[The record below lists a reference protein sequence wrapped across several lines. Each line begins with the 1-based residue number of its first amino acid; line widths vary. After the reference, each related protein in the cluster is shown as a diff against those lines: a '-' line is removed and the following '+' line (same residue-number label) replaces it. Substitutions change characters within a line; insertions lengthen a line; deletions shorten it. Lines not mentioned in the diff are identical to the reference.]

1 MLSEYWGALSTGQRG
16 VFLVGIVLIAAAAV
30 GLGAWAL
37 HDPYVPIASGLSPE
51 ASNALLRDL
60 ERAKV
65 SYRVAENADRISIPE
80 SQLGKA
86 HAAIGGGDV
95 PASVGLELF
104 KDTDFSATDFAQRI
118 NYQRALQGE
127 LTRTI
132 QTIDGVRNVRVHVTL
147 PDSGLLKRNGAKA
160 TAAVSLALQPGKVL
174 TQSQVRGIQRLVA
187 ASVPEIK
194 LDDVVVLDDTGASLT
209 RAGADAEGEIS
220 AAQLDLKRQADQ
232 YLEGKLLRLLQDL
245 VPQGNAVLSVDT
257 VLDERQ
263 LRVTTEEP
271 LGARGAKESER
282 IAGVLVKDRQSQRGR
297 SAGLMH
303 AGVEDADGAD
313 GADGSDSEHEYA
325 VGHRMEQTLSTPGSI
340 KRITVAVALQGAP
353 TELSAEVVE
362 QLVVNAVGIDR
373 SRGDAVAVMLLP
385 APVLSATTPR
395 RTESVQATQ
404 ERGTRPAPAHPV
416 SSLRPSQPRVGFVA
430 AGGVFLL
437 AVAAVFGVTFL
448 RRESGPGQRAGR
460 TSDVDIEATAAKV
473 RQWLNETP
481 PPMNAGAHSGRG

>member
-1 MLSEYWGALSTGQRG
+1 VSGAIVWSEYWGALSRGQRAAFVAG
-16 VFLVGIVLIAAAAV
+16 VALIAGAAL
-30 GLGAWAL
+30 GLGAWTL

-51 ASNALLRDL
+51 QSNALLRDL

-65 SYRVAENADRISIPE
+65 SYRVAENADRISIPQ

-86 HAAIGGGDV
+86 HAAIGGNDV

-147 PDSGLLKRNGAKA
+147 ADSGLFKRAGAKA

-194 LDDVVVLDDTGASLT
+194 LEDVVVLDDTGASLT
-209 RAGADAEGEIS
+209 RAGADAEGEFS

-297 SAGLMH
+297 SSGLMQTG
-303 AGVEDADGAD
+303 ADDADGT
-313 GADGSDSEHEYA
+313 DGSDSEHEYA

-353 TELSAEVVE
+353 TQLSAEVVE

-373 SRGDAVAVMLLP
+373 SRGDAVAVLLLP
-385 APVLSATTPR
+385 DPLMSPTT
-395 RTESVQATQ
+395 A
-404 ERGTRPAPAHPV
+404 RPAESAKSTPEYVHPPATVQPG
-416 SSLRPSQPRVGFVA
+416 SLALPQWRVGSVA
-430 AGGVFLL
+430 AGSMLL
-437 AVAAVFGVTFL
+437 LIVSAMIGASVL
-448 RRESGPGQRAGR
+448 RRRSNPRQRAGE
-460 TSDVDIEATAAKV
+460 TADIDIEATAAKV

-481 PPMNAGAHSGRG
+481 MNAGAHSGRG

>member
-1 MLSEYWGALSTGQRG
+1 MLSEYWGALSNGQRTILLTG
-16 VFLVGIVLIAAAAV
+16 VALIAAAAV

-37 HDPYVPIASGLSPE
+37 HDPYVPIASGLTPE

-65 SYRVAENADRISIPE
+65 GYRVSENADRISIPE

-147 PDSGLLKRNGAKA
+147 PDSGLFKRTGSKA
-160 TAAVSLALQPGKVL
+160 TAAVSLALQPGKLL
-174 TQSQVRGIQRLVA
+174 TQTQVRGIQRLVA

-194 LDDVVVLDDTGASLT
+194 LDDVVVLDDSGASLT
-209 RAGADAEGEIS
+209 RAGADAEGDLS
-220 AAQLDLKRQADQ
+220 TAQLDLKRQADQ

-245 VPQGNAVLSVDT
+245 VPRGNAVLSVDT

-263 LRVTTEEP
+263 LRITTEEP
-271 LGARGAKESER
+271 LGARGAKEGEH
-282 IAGVLVKDRQSQRGR
+282 IAGVLVKDRQSQHGRGP
-297 SAGLMH
+297 GLMH
-303 AGVEDADGAD
+303 AGVDDAEGVDGAD
-313 GADGSDSEHEYA
+313 SSDSEHEYA

-353 TELSAEVVE
+353 TELSADVVE

-373 SRGDAVAVMLLP
+373 SRGDAVAVLLLP
-385 APVLSATTPR
+385 TPLMGATTPR
-395 RTESVQATQ
+395 PSESVRSA
-404 ERGTRPAPAHPV
+404 RLSIDDPARAQPGIIRL
-416 SSLRPSQPRVGFVA
+416 SRPRVEVV
-430 AGGVFLL
+430 AGGGVLL
-437 AVAAVFGVTFL
+437 LVAAVTFGATF
-448 RRESGPGQRAGR
+448 RRRGNGPDQRAGK
-460 TSDVDIEATAAKV
+460 TPDVDIDATAAKV

-481 PPMNAGAHSGRG
+481 PPMNAGAQSGRG

>member
-1 MLSEYWGALSTGQRG
+1 MLTEYWGALSKGQRA
-16 VFLVGIVLIAAAAV
+16 VFLAGVVLIAATAV
-30 GLGAWAL
+30 GLGVWAL
-37 HDPYVPIASGLSPE
+37 QDPYVPIASGLSPE

-65 SYRVAENADRISIPE
+65 SYRVTENADGISIPQ

-86 HAAIGGGDV
+86 HAAIGNADV
-95 PASVGLELF
+95 PANVGLELF

-132 QTIDGVRNVRVHVTL
+132 QTIEGVRNVRVHVTL
-147 PDSGLLKRNGAKA
+147 ADSGLFKRNGAKA

-174 TQSQVRGIQRLVA
+174 TQTQVRGIQRLVA
-187 ASVPEIK
+187 ASVPEIR
-194 LDDVVVLDDTGASLT
+194 LDDVVVLDDSGASLT
-209 RAGADAEGEIS
+209 RAAGGDAEGDLS
-220 AAQLDLKRQADQ
+220 GAQLDLKRQADQ

-245 VPQGNAVLSVDT
+245 VPQGSAVLSVDT

-263 LRVTTEEP
+263 LRITTEEP

-282 IAGVLVKDRQSQRGR
+282 IAGVLVKDRQSQHGRGV
-297 SAGLMH
+297 GL
-303 AGVEDADGAD
+303 VQTGAD
-313 GADGSDSEHEYA
+313 DAEGTDGSDSEHEYA

-353 TELSAEVVE
+353 TQLSAEVVE

-373 SRGDAVAVMLLP
+373 SRGDAVAVLLLP
-385 APVLSATTPR
+385 APLLGATTVRPP
-395 RTESVQATQ
+395 ESVQPTH
-404 ERGTRPAPAHPV
+404 ED
-416 SSLRPSQPRVGFVA
+416 LRPPARIQSGPPQWRVGTVE
-430 AGGVFLL
+430 AGGGMLL
-437 AVAAVFGVTFL
+437 LVTVTLVGASVL
-448 RRESGPGQRAGR
+448 RRKGDLQRPVGETA
-460 TSDVDIEATAAKV
+460 DVDIEATAAKV

-481 PPMNAGAHSGRG
+481 TLHAGAHSGRG